1 MDIILV
7 NSTFNGEVHGT
18 ENGKKTGCGI
28 NLTKPENVTKY
39 LRGNIMTDLK
49 ELTCEK
55 CKTVMAKKM
64 IKADKKEMAKLLKE
78 EKLREKNGF
87 GDDGIVPLGNTTA
100 KITKSPKDTAREDE
114 ERRIAR
120 QEREAD
126 EKRRREEEQAAAERA
141 EAQAR
146 LAAEREEQERLEA
159 ERQAELQ
166 KKTITGTGIAMDPSL
181 AEFAINVPK
190 NDEEEVPEQTPQDDF
205 LAQFAI
211 QKPAAEEAE
220 TAPAAEAP
228 QDDFLAKFA
237 IPSANTQDEV
247 QEPVAEEPRAMD
259 EVSFAQ
265 PEPQTIPEP
274 AQPINEPAAQAD
286 AAANTNN
293 EWDTLANQLFGYN
306 AAPDVPQTDE
316 MAELSAPANNSIEPA
331 SASRNFEP
339 ELDDIA
345 APTADTIKP
354 AYRESTPVLDDI
366 FSVESHENDNREFY
380 SNGSSGQLDEIVQQA
395 DDNYSYN
402 DADEL
407 EIPEVPQLNA
417 PQSAPSYEEPEIP
430 EVPQLNTPQSAPSY
444 EEPEIP
450 EVPQLNTPQSAPSYE
465 EPEIPEVPQLNTP
478 QSAPSYEGPE
488 IPEVP
493 QLNTPQSAP
502 SYEEPEIPEIPQP
515 EPISAPE
522 PAAAAKAEIPE
533 IPSIPDIPDVNS
545 NSDETDDNGE
555 MDDMSKYRYSTP
567 IFADEVK
574 KPVQP
579 AAPQV
584 APGQPQII
592 NIPQFAGY
600 DVNGQPVYTYVQM
613 QITGYEKNGQP
624 ILAPLPNQ
632 PGIAPVPQAAP
643 VAPQVAPQAAAP
655 VAPQVTPQAAAPVA
669 PQAAPQAAAPVAPR
683 KPVQPTGT
691 PTANISKIAVHQH
704 SKPMSQA
711 FVDAISISRE
721 TGNKNLIETQGLRA
735 NTPVLT
741 SVEDVLSQMDGKSA
755 STAKKRAAANA
766 TPVFQE
772 YKAPTKSTSAPKAAA
787 KTEEKPAQF
796 MTKAEL
802 KAKKKQDKI
811 DAKFRKEMAKRG
823 L

>member
-220 TAPAAEAP
+220 TAPAAEVP

-316 MAELSAPANNSIEPA
+316 MAGLSAPANNRIEPA

-402 DADEL
+402 GADEL

-444 EEPEIP
+444 EE
-450 EVPQLNTPQSAPSYE
+450 
-465 EPEIPEVPQLNTP
+465 
-478 QSAPSYEGPE
+478 PE

-632 PGIAPVPQAAP
+632 PGIAPIPQAAPVAPQVAPQAVAP

-655 VAPQVTPQAAAPVA
+655 VAPQVT
-669 PQAAPQAAAPVAPR
+669 PQAAAPVAPR

-741 SVEDVLSQMDGKSA
+741 SVEDVLSQMDGKFA

>member
-450 EVPQLNTPQSAPSYE
+450 E
-465 EPEIPEVPQLNTP
+465 
-478 QSAPSYEGPE
+478 
-488 IPEVP
+488 
-493 QLNTPQSAP
+493 
-502 SYEEPEIPEIPQP
+502 IPQP

-643 VAPQVAPQAAAP
+643 VAPQVAPQAAAPVAPQVTPQAAAP